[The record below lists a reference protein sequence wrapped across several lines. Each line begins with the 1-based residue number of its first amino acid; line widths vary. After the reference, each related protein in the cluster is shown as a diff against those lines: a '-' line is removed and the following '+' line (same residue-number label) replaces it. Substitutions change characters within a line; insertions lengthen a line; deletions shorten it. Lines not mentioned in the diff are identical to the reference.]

1 MKLLKPFYI
10 QTSKNMNKI
19 EHIGIA
25 VKNLKES
32 NQLFTKL
39 FGKAPYKEEEVESE
53 GVKTS
58 FFMNGPNKIELL
70 EATNPNSPIAKFL
83 EKKGE
88 GIHHIAFDVTN
99 IEAEMARLE
108 GEGFELINKTPK
120 KGADHKLVAFLH
132 PKGTNGV
139 LIELCEEIKQ

>member
-1 MKLLKPFYI
+1 MR
-10 QTSKNMNKI
+10 KI

-32 NQLFTKL
+32 NNLFEKL
-39 FGKAPYKEEEVESE
+39 LGVSAYKEEEVESE
-53 GVKTS
+53 GVKTL

-70 EATNPNSPIAKFL
+70 EATKPDSPIAKFL

-88 GIHHIAFDVTN
+88 GIHHIAFDVED
-99 IEAEMARLE
+99 ILAEIDRLKN
-108 GEGFELINKTPK
+108 EGFIVLNETPK
-120 KGADHKLVAFLH
+120 KGADNKLVAFLH

-139 LIELCEEIKQ
+139 LIELCQEIK